1 MAEHS
6 RQYGRVYH
14 RAAKP
19 RKGVAR
25 TFGEAADYSDHQG
38 CEALYTNKPL
48 DLLKCLRPGQWVK
61 NLLLLAAPF
70 FAYFKA
76 CSDYADCVNKAPWA
90 SLGLLGLGIVA
101 FILLSSATY
110 IFNDLVDAKS
120 DAKHP
125 LKKTRPIAA
134 RKVSLVAALSLLA
147 VTLAGGLGLAWGLG
161 GTADVWLLD
170 GGCWCE
176 ESTYEAITTAHSFFW
191 CAIAYLGLQ
200 LLYTLVVHKVKDFGE
215 ALVALGFLVRA
226 LAGGCLAGVPCE
238 PHFLLCVF
246 VGALFVVLCK
256 RRSEHFIRNAPQPTA
271 ADARVLDI
279 EISVTAASLIMV
291 YLFCL
296 RMHDLGC
303 YDIYTL
309 PWVVL
314 GIFRY
319 LRLTYADQHR
329 AATPEVAFFRDPAM
343 MICLLGWL
351 ATYLFVYLK
360 EIGFFLRAASHGC

>member
-1 MAEHS
+1 MADNS

-14 RAAKP
+14 RSAKP
-19 RKGVAR
+19 RKSAAR
-25 TFGEAADYSDHQG
+25 TFGESADWSDHQG

-70 FAYFKA
+70 FAYVEIDD
-76 CSDYADCVNKAPWA
+76 CTGYAAIVNDTPWA
-90 SLGLLGLGIVA
+90 ALGLLGLGILS
-101 FILLSSATY
+101 FILLSGATY
-110 IFNDLVDAKS
+110 LFNDLVDAKS

-134 RKVSLVAALSLLA
+134 RKVSLAAALPLLA

-161 GTADVWLLD
+161 GTAEVWTLN
-170 GGCWCE
+170 GACWCE

-191 CAIAYLGLQ
+191 CAIAYLGVQ
-200 LLYTLVVHKVKDFGE
+200 LLYTLATRKVKDFGE
-215 ALVALGFLVRA
+215 ATVALGFLVRA
-226 LAGGCLAGVPCE
+226 LAGGCLAGVPCK
-238 PHFLLCVF
+238 PYFLLCVF
-246 VGALFVVLCK
+246 VGALLVVLCK

-279 EISVTAASLIMV
+279 EIAITSVTLIAT
-291 YLFCL
+291 YLFCIWSQSI
-296 RMHDLGC
+296 DAN
-303 YDIYTL
+303 YTL
-309 PWVVL
+309 PWVIL

-343 MICLLGWL
+343 VTCLLGWL
-351 ATYLFVYLK
+351 ATYLFIYLK
-360 EIGFFLRAASHGC
+360 ETGAFLNAASHGC